1 MLDLN
6 PKTVINKALFDK
18 TIEHLKSFCQKVI
31 EPCNSQMILTE
42 GDLQAWIFHDLL
54 YHLCNF
60 EKEPSLGDTT
70 NSPAIGIHCNL
81 SFLDSNGKLNKLP
94 DIILLDKKEYNEYK
108 VNSSGH
114 LDRRKGYVLWGSSI
128 LIELKLFRTI
138 SYENQHI
145 HYWKKD
151 IDKLINLKENLY
163 PPEKQEQLFSAF
175 VLVGKKSISD
185 DKFKEI
191 EKYAKD
197 GNVEPLIFCPSEE
210 A

>member
-6 PKTVINKALFDK
+6 PETVINKALFDK
-18 TIEHLKSFCQKVI
+18 AIEHLKSFYQKVI

-54 YHLCNF
+54 CNL
-60 EKEPSLGDTT
+60 EKEYNLEDET
-70 NSPAIGIHCNL
+70 NSKAIGIHCNPR
-81 SFLDSNGKLNKLP
+81 FLNISEHLRIEP
-94 DIILLDKKEYNEYK
+94 DIVILDKTEYDVYRLGASY
-108 VNSSGH
+108 SS
-114 LDRRKGYVLWGSSI
+114 KGFTMWGSSI
-128 LIELKLFRTI
+128 MLELKLFRTI
-138 SYENQHI
+138 HYENQHI

-151 IDKLINLKENLY
+151 IDKLINLEKNLY
-163 PPEKQEQLFSAF
+163 QPEKQEQLFSAF
-175 VLVGKKSISD
+175 VLVGKKSISE

-197 GNVEPLIFCPSEE
+197 GGLEPLIFCPSEE